1 MLSLENADSVYVVA
15 APNCGSSAICDLHKR
30 VQDVE
35 PFSTVNT
42 REPLISG
49 LTSKSSDLYRSVT
62 ERIQSS
68 TCSISRT
75 TRNSKPI

>member
-35 PFSTVNT
+35 PLSIVNT

-49 LTSKSSDLYRSVT
+49 LTSKSSDLYLRRTGRTRSS
-62 ERIQSS
+62 I
-68 TCSISRT
+68 CSISQT

>member
-35 PFSTVNT
+35 LFGIVNS
-42 REPLISG
+42 RELSITG
-49 LTSKSSDLYRSVT
+49 LTSKSYGLCRNMT
-62 ERIQSS
+62 ERIPSS
-68 TCSISRT
+68 TYSIFQTMRS
-75 TRNSKPI
+75 SKPI